1 MNFSVKRVWLLTRA
15 KYCNPSPKIALHL
28 LLMFAVVCLLTLC
41 SHGSED
47 SIRTVGSVILVLY
60 VIRKLHLWNIKQT
73 AAAAWLTLPASI
85 EEKWMADFFVTAVAV
100 PALYLISLVF
110 LPCN

>member
-1 MNFSVKRVWLLTRA
+1 
-15 KYCNPSPKIALHL
+15 
-28 LLMFAVVCLLTLC
+28 MFAVVCLLTLC

-60 VIRKLHLWNIKQT
+60 VIRKT
-73 AAAAWLTLPASI
+73 AFVEYKNRLTAAAWLTLPASI

-110 LPCN
+110 FPAN